1 MLEVEW
7 DNLRAAL
14 DGQSAAPTRRGR
26 SELVER
32 LLQFAVW
39 QQRHELGEWAERV
52 IELDGAGPG
61 AYAAAAMFSTL
72 RGDHAARPRAGRP
85 RHRDGDGGYP
95 VRRAAL
101 CRR

>member
-14 DGQSAAPTRRGR
+14 DRAVRSSDATRG

-72 RGDHAARPRAGRP
+72 RGDQRARSS
-85 RHRDGDGGYP
+85 
-95 VRRAAL
+95 
-101 CRR
+101 